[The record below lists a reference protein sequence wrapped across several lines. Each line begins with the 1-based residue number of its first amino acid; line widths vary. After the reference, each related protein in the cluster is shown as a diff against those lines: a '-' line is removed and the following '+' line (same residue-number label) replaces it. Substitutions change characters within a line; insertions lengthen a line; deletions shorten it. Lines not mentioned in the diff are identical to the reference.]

1 MTHEVNIGNHTFN
14 VDQDGIIL
22 SIKAP
27 ADENGLGWAIFQIG
41 KNINEVKEL
50 KKDQ

>member
-1 MTHEVNIGNHTFN
+1 MNQVTIGKHTYN
-14 VDQDGIIL
+14 VDEDGIIV

-27 ADENGLGWAIFQIG
+27 AEESGLGWAIFQIG

>member
-1 MTHEVNIGNHTFN
+1 MKREVIIGNHTFN

-27 ADENGLGWAIFQIG
+27 AEENGLGRALWYIG
-41 KNINEVKEL
+41 KNINEVS
-50 KKDQ
+50 KDH